1 MVITANNIPH
11 YQIMSVLADKQ
22 PIQEPI
28 TKVAALIEQPTLE
41 ENLLK
46 LCSQLRDDGFDIYA
60 DSVEE
65 KFLALKTADVHMYR
79 VHDEDGEDLVD
90 RAHPDGDHHVED
102 GELGDVETIV
112 SQHKKMLE
120 VVKKTPT
127 GKLAQYVEMCK
138 IVLAQGVQSEEDIQY
153 TKAQEALAQYKSIY
167 TRICNTAGKKDDQI
181 TTLSSYKYLSF
192 IDNAFARKLV
202 GKQGAGN
209 ITDYLNTCSAQLKED
224 LEPSWLQKG
233 VNALTNDLVPFHP
246 VQDAWQNTL
255 RLFPLLQAPTEIFK
269 TAIGRIIEL
278 ETRLQTSSNEVVAR
292 AIKLQARIDAFIS
305 GLKNI
310 DEAQADITA
319 LEGMKSKIEDHKND
333 AGEVAKDEAE
343 INTYQ
348 ARYDAWLKKGVN
360 K

>member
-28 TKVAALIEQPTLE
+28 TKAAALIEQPTLE

-65 KFLALKTADVHMYR
+65 KFLALKTADVHMYH

-127 GKLAQYVEMCK
+127 GKLAQYVEMCR
-138 IVLAQGVQSEEDIQY
+138 IVLAQANTWDEIMEQKRANVLEQVNTLARTVGEQVKLKPYGSKY
-153 TKAQEALAQYKSIY
+153 PYNAQI
-167 TRICNTAGKKDDQI
+167 KK
-181 TTLSSYKYLSF
+181 LRAAVSSLMGDES
-192 IDNAFARKLV
+192 
-202 GKQGAGN
+202 
-209 ITDYLNTCSAQLKED
+209 ITD
-224 LEPSWLQKG
+224 
-233 VNALTNDLVPFHP
+233 
-246 VQDAWQNTL
+246 
-255 RLFPLLQAPTEIFK
+255 
-269 TAIGRIIEL
+269 
-278 ETRLQTSSNEVVAR
+278 
-292 AIKLQARIDAFIS
+292 
-305 GLKNI
+305 
-310 DEAQADITA
+310 
-319 LEGMKSKIEDHKND
+319 
-333 AGEVAKDEAE
+333 AKDAIDMIATILEHGMTVS
-343 INTYQ
+343 IIS
-348 ARYDAWLKKGVN
+348 
-360 K
+360 